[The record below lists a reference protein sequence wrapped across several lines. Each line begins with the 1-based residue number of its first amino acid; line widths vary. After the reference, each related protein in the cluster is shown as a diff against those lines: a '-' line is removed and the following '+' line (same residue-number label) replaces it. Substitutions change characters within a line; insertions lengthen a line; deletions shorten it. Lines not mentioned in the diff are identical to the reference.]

1 MNSGK
6 IINDGKISWDR
17 KSQDTLSYRMLFD
30 DGPVA
35 ISEQEPEA
43 EEEQI
48 DVDEV
53 LRENNAEWE
62 ERLRQARQEAFD
74 AGVSEGYTNGFS
86 EAEAALDERTA
97 KLSDQLE
104 NAHRE
109 WQDLQKMLD
118 AGVLDLAF
126 ELAESILE
134 IPVENPE
141 IRKAMSAEL
150 EPVLRRVD
158 ESTRPVLWVSETDE
172 DFVLALKEDNA
183 PRTPIQI
190 RIDKTLNPG
199 EFKLETSRE
208 SIVHKFETLLQDLK
222 ESLNLPSWKA

>member
-1 MNSGK
+1 
-6 IINDGKISWDR
+6 
-17 KSQDTLSYRMLFD
+17 
-30 DGPVA
+30 
-35 ISEQEPEA
+35 
-43 EEEQI
+43 
-48 DVDEV
+48 
-53 LRENNAEWE
+53 
-62 ERLRQARQEAFD
+62 
-74 AGVSEGYTNGFS
+74 
-86 EAEAALDERTA
+86 
-97 KLSDQLE
+97 
-104 NAHRE
+104 
-109 WQDLQKMLD
+109 MLD

-190 RIDKTLNPG
+190 RIDKTLNTG

-208 SIVHKFETLLQDLK
+208 SIVHKFKTLLQDLK